1 MKLDINEINHQYIFK
16 VVLFAIFLFKRQI
29 RQPTIYKMSVIKF
42 VNKRIPWKINLNII
56 TPQKLAVD
64 EEREI
69 LLNEILDGIESDY
82 MSIVEVSFKTP
93 LKSVSLTIDLKDEK
107 NTNNSSINSLIY
119 SLCVI

>member
-1 MKLDINEINHQYIFK
+1 MKLDINEINHQYIYK

-107 NTNNSSINSLIY
+107 KYEQFLY
-119 SLCVI
+119 K